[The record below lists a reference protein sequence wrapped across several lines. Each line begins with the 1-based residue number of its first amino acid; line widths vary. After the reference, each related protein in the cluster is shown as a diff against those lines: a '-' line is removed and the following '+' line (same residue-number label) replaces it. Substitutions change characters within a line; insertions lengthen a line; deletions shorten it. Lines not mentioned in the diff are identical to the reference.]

1 MQFLG
6 MADLFVPAIPL
17 GYTFGRIGNFI
28 NGELYGRP
36 TTSFVGMYFP
46 QAPSIGLRHPSQLYE
61 ALFEG
66 VVLFAILWPMRK
78 FPLPD
83 GMMMAFYLIGYGVAR
98 FVIEYFRQP
107 DEHLGF
113 IWLTFSMGQLLCG
126 LMVVVGIVFTV
137 YLHCQK
143 TP

>member
-1 MQFLG
+1 M
-6 MADLFVPAIPL
+6 I
-17 GYTFGRIGNFI
+17 
-28 NGELYGRP
+28 
-36 TTSFVGMYFP
+36 
-46 QAPSIGLRHPSQLYE
+46 
-61 ALFEG
+61 
-66 VVLFAILWPMRK
+66 
-78 FPLPD
+78 
-83 GMMMAFYLIGYGVAR
+83 AFYLIGYGVAR

-126 LMVVVGIVFTV
+126 LMVFVGIVFTV